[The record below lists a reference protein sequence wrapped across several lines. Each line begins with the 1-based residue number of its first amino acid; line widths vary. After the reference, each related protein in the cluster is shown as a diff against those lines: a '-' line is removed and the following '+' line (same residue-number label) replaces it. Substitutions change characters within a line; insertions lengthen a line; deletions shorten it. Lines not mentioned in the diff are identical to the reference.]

1 MKHSRTLTEEKEN
14 DGIEMYNADI
24 KNALAR

>member
-1 MKHSRTLTEEKEN
+1 MKHSRTLTEEKEY
-14 DGIEMYNADI
+14 DGIKIYNADI